1 MFDGDEAGRR
11 ASFKAALMC
20 LPFLIPNKT
29 IQFVTLPNNT
39 DPDSYLENKKFNDL
53 LILLKNP
60 TKLLDFIFYTSSNQI
75 SLQDADQKISY
86 DKYLDDL
93 IETIRDKKTQYFYR
107 REFKSLFFAKLRGGK
122 NKTTT
127 SVPKKITSLKRKQIH
142 SFIASAIN
150 HKEIRS
156 QVVQI
161 LLTKVDLEKVENE
174 VIKEIDKHQLNAGD
188 SNHLLYLISE
198 NLRKFIHDNIILNSV
213 YELFPYSSPKFDPDK
228 ALIEIKESTNNLNTR
243 LSNLKKINKS
253 LVRFEENS
261 SSFNWEE
268 LQKIS
273 AELEDDYKEN

>member
-1 MFDGDEAGRR
+1 
-11 ASFKAALMC
+11 MC

-39 DPDSYLENKKFNDL
+39 DPDNYLENKKFKDL

-93 IETIRDKKTQYFYR
+93 IETIKDKKTQYFYK
-107 REFKSLFFAKLRGGK
+107 REFKSLFFAKLRGVK
-122 NKTTT
+122 NNTIA
-127 SVPKKITSLKRKQIH
+127 SIPKKITSLKRKQIY

-150 HKEIRS
+150 HKKIRS
-156 QVVQI
+156 QVVEI
-161 LLTKVDLEKVENE
+161 LLTKVELEKIENE
-174 VIKEIDKHQLNAGD
+174 IVDQIDKHQVNAGD
-188 SNHLLYLISE
+188 STDFLLSFSE
-198 NLRKFIHDNIILNSV
+198 NLRKFLNDNITISSV
-213 YELFPYSSPKFDPDK
+213 YELFPYSDPKYDSDK

-253 LVRFEENS
+253 LIRFEKNS
-261 SSFNWEE
+261 SSLNWEE

-273 AELEDDYKEN
+273 AELEDDYKDN